1 MLDPEDDPER
11 QDEVARRLMTYAAK
25 LREQNRQNHAMKLGH
40 SRPKETSR
48 ERSTGQDLEPGV
60 GSFECDSVSPAFSA
74 CSARA
79 R

>member
-11 QDEVARRLMTYAAK
+11 QDEVARRLMTYAAE
-25 LREQNRQNHAMKLGH
+25 LREQNRKSHAVRLRH
-40 SRPKETSR
+40 SRPKETWR

-60 GSFECDSVSPAFSA
+60 GSVECDSVSPAFSA